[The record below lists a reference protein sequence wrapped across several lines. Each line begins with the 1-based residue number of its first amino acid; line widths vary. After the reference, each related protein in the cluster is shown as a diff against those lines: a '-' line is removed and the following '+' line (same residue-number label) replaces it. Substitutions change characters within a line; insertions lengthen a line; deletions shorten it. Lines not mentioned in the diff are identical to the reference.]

1 MKKTGIAYMLKDNDY
16 AMTFLLSLTIG
27 EGLSVYR
34 SFCKQMTTYRL
45 SEITYRSGFFLRQG
59 TLSIVNG
66 LLFVYIF
73 EIHG

>member
-1 MKKTGIAYMLKDNDY
+1 MMKDNDY

-27 EGLSVYR
+27 EGLSLYR
-34 SFCKQMTTYRL
+34 SFCKQMTTDRL
-45 SEITYRSGFFLRQG
+45 SEITCRSGFFLCQG
-59 TLSIVNG
+59 NLSIVNG

>member
-1 MKKTGIAYMLKDNDY
+1 MLKDNDY

-27 EGLSVYR
+27 EGLPLYK

-45 SEITYRSGFFLRQG
+45 SEITCRSGFFLRQG
-59 TLSIVNG
+59 NLSIVNG